1 MAKTPVSLYRQ
12 GNANTPRMDNVR
24 PNKDIAT
31 YEESDRAWVMTT
43 LADGKSPGG
52 ISTFA
57 TQGAGKNWWKLD
69 PGTDIPQELE
79 LVNDRDNHWLW
90 KPSKAMPLD
99 EYKAALRLIG
109 ACFYK
114 VS

>member
-1 MAKTPVSLYRQ
+1 MRKTPIALYRQ
-12 GNANTPRMDNVR
+12 GNANSPRMDNVR
-24 PNKDIAT
+24 SQDVET
-31 YEESDRAWVMTT
+31 YEQNDRVWVV
-43 LADGKSPGG
+43 ANSGG

-69 PGTDIPQELE
+69 AGTDIPSELTPI
-79 LVNDRDNHWLW
+79 NDYGNHWSW
-90 KPSKAMPLD
+90 EPSYTMLVD

-109 ACFYK
+109 ASFYK